1 MNENEVWKDVLGYE
15 GLYQVSDRGNVY
27 SVERRDSIGR
37 KVGGRIMKPSS
48 HTGGYL
54 QVQLYKNGKVKSKYI
69 HRLVLEAFVDNPNNL
84 PEVNHLDEDKTNN
97 ELSNLEWCTR
107 EYNNNHG
114 TRTERVTQIQSRKV
128 KGVNVENGEIIR
140 FKSTMEAG
148 RNGYS
153 SGAVSE
159 ASRGVYKD
167 GRTGKLIGG
176 GRIYRGHRWY
186 YEEDVAE

>member
-1 MNENEVWKDVLGYE
+1 MNENEVWKDVVGYE
-15 GLYQVSDRGNVY
+15 GLYKVSDRGNVY
-27 SVERRDSIGR
+27 SVERMDSRGNKI
-37 KVGGRIMKPSS
+37 GGRILRPTPNTK
-48 HTGGYL
+48 GYL
-54 QVQLYKNGKVKSKYI
+54 QVQLCENGKSKKKYT
-69 HRLVLEAFVDNPNNL
+69 HRLVLEAFLENPNNL
-84 PEVNHLDEDKTNN
+84 PEVNHKDEDKTNN

-159 ASRGVYKD
+159 ASRGIYY
-167 GRTGKLIGG
+167 GG
-176 GRIYRGHRWY
+176 NLYRGHKWS
-186 YEEDVAE
+186 YEE